1 MAFKK
6 PKVNRITADISN
18 VSIYLRS
25 TKKFGKSTLFRDTV
39 MEKYGNPEKGLL
51 VACGNEQGYS
61 MLDNLN
67 VVSVETWQDLVDLG
81 NWLIQQKGKEH
92 DIELIAFD
100 TVDELALIADKET
113 LRRSKEETGKNS
125 KSIRGAFG
133 GFGAGADYSANN
145 VVKPYFAALKKA
157 GFGLWAI
164 AHTNFKQIKEKGG
177 LDEDGYMQLTSNLDK
192 KMESAFGDIFDIVL
206 TGVIDR
212 DTEQKTKT
220 VKTMTGTAT
229 KTENFL
235 TGTVRK
241 LYFRGTNLIDAGS
254 RFADGAV
261 PEYIVFDKQNNAK
274 LFIKTIEDGI
284 EKSKTDRSPVVD
296 TVDRPA
302 VPTHIPT
309 EEDEV
314 AEQSV
319 DELKETKQSIVAL
332 CKELGG
338 TKNADLMATLKEFA
352 PSGNPNAIKDVDKA
366 RECLNKIKNVKPI
379 E

>member
-6 PKVNRITADISN
+6 PKVNRITADIST

-25 TKKFGKSTLFRDTV
+25 TKKFGKTTLFKSV
-39 MEKYGNPEKGLL
+39 IMEKYGDPECGLL
-51 VACGNEQGYS
+51 VACGNEQGYT

-81 NWLIQQKGKEH
+81 NWLIQENGKEH
-92 DIELIAFD
+92 HIKMIAFD
-100 TVDELALIADKET
+100 TVDELALMADKET
-113 LRRSKEETGKNS
+113 LRRSKEETGKS
-125 KSIRGAFG
+125 TKSIRGAFG

-145 VVKPYFAALKKA
+145 LVKPYFSALKKA
-157 GFGLWAI
+157 GFGIWAI

-212 DTEQKTKT
+212 DTERKTKT
-220 VKTMTGTAT
+220 VKTMTGTAS
-229 KTENFL
+229 KTENYL

-261 PEYIVFDKQNNAK
+261 PEYIVFDQQDNSK

-284 EKSKTDRSPVVD
+284 EKSKTDKSPVTE
-296 TVDRPA
+296 TVDKPEP
-302 VPTHIPT
+302 PTHIQT
-309 EEDEV
+309 EEEE
-314 AEQSV
+314 AAPV
-319 DELKETKQSIVAL
+319 DELKETKQQIITLA
-332 CKELGG
+332 KTLGG
-338 TKNADLMATLKEFA
+338 TKNADLMATLKEYA
-352 PSGNPNAIKDVDKA
+352 PSGNPNAIKDIDKA

>member
-6 PKVNRITADISN
+6 PRVNKIKADIST

-25 TKKFGKSTLFRDTV
+25 TKKFGKSTLARDVV
-39 MEKYGNPEKGLL
+39 MEKYGDPERGLL
-51 VACGNEQGYS
+51 VACGNEQGYT

-81 NWLIQQKGKEH
+81 NWLITQKGKEH
-92 DIELIAFD
+92 NIEMVFFD

-113 LRRSKEETGKNS
+113 IRRSEEETKKKT

-145 VVKPYFAALKKA
+145 IVKPYFSALKKA
-157 GFGLWAI
+157 GFGVWAI

-192 KMESAFGDIFDIVL
+192 KMESAFGDVFDIVL

-212 DTEQKTKT
+212 NLEAKKKT
-220 VKTMTGTAT
+220 VKTMTGTTT
-229 KTENFL
+229 KTENYA
-235 TGTVRK
+235 TDTIRK

-274 LFIKTIEDGI
+274 LFIETIENGI
-284 EKSKTDRSPVVD
+284 EKSKTDFSPVKDEDVVKPEPID
-296 TVDRPA
+296 
-302 VPTHIPT
+302 HIP
-309 EEDEV
+309 EEDE
-314 AEQSV
+314 EPV
-319 DELKETKQSIVAL
+319 DELKVAKQQVIDR
-332 CKELGG
+332 CNELGG
-338 TKNADLMATLKEFA
+338 SKNADLMKVVKKM
-352 PSGNPNAIKDVDKA
+352 GNPNAIKSVKA
-366 RECLNKIKNVKPI
+366 ADDYLAALKGVKPI

>member
-6 PKVNRITADISN
+6 PQVNRITADIGS

-25 TKKFGKSTLFRDTV
+25 TKKFGKTTAFRDVV
-39 MEKYGNPEKGLL
+39 MEKYGDPERGLL
-51 VACGNEQGYS
+51 VACGNEQGYT

-67 VVSVETWQDLVDLG
+67 VVSIETWQDLVDLG
-81 NWLIQQKGKEH
+81 NWLITEKGKEH
-92 DIELIAFD
+92 NIEIVAFD
-100 TVDELALIADKET
+100 TVDELALIADAET
-113 LRRSKEETGKNS
+113 IRRSKEETGKAT

-133 GFGAGADYSANN
+133 GYGAGADYSANN
-145 VVKPYFAALKKA
+145 LIKPYFSALKKA

-164 AHTNFKQIKEKGG
+164 AHTNFRQIKEKGG

-192 KMESAFGDIFDIVL
+192 KMESAFGDVFDIVL

-212 DTEQKTKT
+212 DIEQRKKT

-229 KTENFL
+229 KTENFS

-241 LYFRGTNLIDAGS
+241 LYFRSTNLIDAGS

-261 PEYIVFDKQNNAK
+261 PEYIIFDKQNNAK

-284 EKSKTDRSPVVD
+284 EKSKTDHSPVTEKVQYQE
-296 TVDRPA
+296 PA
-302 VPTHIPT
+302 THIP
-309 EEDEV
+309 EEDEEKREEDQL
-314 AEQSV
+314 AAIK
-319 DELKETKQSIVAL
+319 KEIIAL
-332 CKELGG
+332 CTELGG
-338 TKNADLMATLKEFA
+338 TKNKDLMETLGKFSA
-352 PSGNPNAIKDVDKA
+352 SKNPNAIRSVDKA
-366 RECLNKIKNVKPI
+366 RECLAALKNIKPI